1 MKVIET
7 PAQKRKRLLMQ
18 KAWKIYKENEG
29 NKSVVRLISEV
40 LGMSENT
47 IRNWINKL
55 KKEYEQ

>member
-1 MKVIET
+1 
-7 PAQKRKRLLMQ
+7 MQ
-18 KAWKIYKENEG
+18 RAWKIYKENDG

-55 KKEYEQ
+55 KEENE